1 MITAVINHCTLTDLA
16 SRYRARDCPRE
27 LASLSWLS
35 SSAPVRVVDAH
46 TKKRCAVWPPQVS
59 SVALCGR
66 RRKERPRSFARC
78 SRPVDAPQAAGRLR
92 RLFRQRARAAPRTRA
107 RAPTRHNLQSKAGPR
122 TLRQRVRAGR
132 RPGARET
139 RALRDVL
146 TRVKTARR
154 SEQSSRAR
162 VRLTRRRA
170 TRSSKRSVS
179 EREAQP
185 APKRCTD
192 TQHTDHD
199 CPCPDTLL
207 GAQASIRQG
216 QEQAAEHGHY
226 I

>member
-1 MITAVINHCTLTDLA
+1 MWLLRTFPQEDYADKVSIFHHLPRQENTRAPRGALSQQRAHDLKFFVG
-16 SRYRARDCPRE
+16 R
-27 LASLSWLS
+27 LSFH
-35 SSAPVRVVDAH
+35 R
-46 TKKRCAVWPPQVS
+46 
-59 SVALCGR
+59 
-66 RRKERPRSFARC
+66 RSFARG

-122 TLRQRVRAGR
+122 TLRQRVRAAG

-192 TQHTDHD
+192 TQHTA
-199 CPCPDTLL
+199 PRLPLP
-207 GAQASIRQG
+207 
-216 QEQAAEHGHY
+216 
-226 I
+226 